1 MSKILES
8 ELFRKSMFLILRV
21 LIFLGAAL
29 GVIIRILT
37 IIPIIVG
44 LIFIWKD
51 SKKYGQFLGWLL
63 AVGGLTATIL
73 YEIAYGVEGGIVY

>member
-8 ELFRKSMFLILRV
+8 EIFRKSLFLVLRV

-44 LIFIWKD
+44 LILIWKD

-73 YEIAYGVEGGIVY
+73 YEIAYSVEGGLVY